1 MQQTTKF
8 ALDHILFI
16 HLLPLHVIQNRS
28 ISFDR
33 WQIHICNLLNFLF
46 VGCFVWVICC
56 FAWLKK
62 YKVSSGI
69 TYICIGTYSCCMI
82 WTSKLSI
89 QINIK
94 SSKFLSF
101 DFLRRPVKKDNFLKE
116 SKVVMNWES
125 KMPSPAFLL
134 EILLHFF
141 LQTWNGICLQ
151 KSA

>member
-1 MQQTTKF
+1 MES
-8 ALDHILFI
+8 HIFV
-16 HLLPLHVIQNRS
+16 LHDER
-28 ISFDR
+28 
-33 WQIHICNLLNFLF
+33 
-46 VGCFVWVICC
+46 
-56 FAWLKK
+56 
-62 YKVSSGI
+62 
-69 TYICIGTYSCCMI
+69 I

-89 QINIK
+89 QIDIK

-141 LQTWNGICLQ
+141 ANMEWNLSAKIGIISSFLKVLEVRQ
-151 KSA
+151 MLKFSRAAPKYNATERQISPNF

>member
-1 MQQTTKF
+1 MES
-8 ALDHILFI
+8 HI
-16 HLLPLHVIQNRS
+16 
-28 ISFDR
+28 
-33 WQIHICNLLNFLF
+33 F
-46 VGCFVWVICC
+46 V
-56 FAWLKK
+56 L
-62 YKVSSGI
+62 YDER
-69 TYICIGTYSCCMI
+69 I

-141 LQTWNGICLQ
+141 ANMEWNLSAKIGIISSFLKVLEVRQ
-151 KSA
+151 MLKFSRAAPKYNATERQISPKFLER

>member
-1 MQQTTKF
+1 MGS
-8 ALDHILFI
+8 HISVLYDE
-16 HLLPLHVIQNRS
+16 R
-28 ISFDR
+28 
-33 WQIHICNLLNFLF
+33 
-46 VGCFVWVICC
+46 
-56 FAWLKK
+56 
-62 YKVSSGI
+62 
-69 TYICIGTYSCCMI
+69 I

-89 QINIK
+89 QIDIK

-141 LQTWNGICLQ
+141 LQNMEWNL
-151 KSA
+151 SAKTCIISKFLKVLEVGKH

>member
-1 MQQTTKF
+1 MVKETQSVYIVGS
-8 ALDHILFI
+8 HI
-16 HLLPLHVIQNRS
+16 
-28 ISFDR
+28 
-33 WQIHICNLLNFLF
+33 F
-46 VGCFVWVICC
+46 VLYDEI
-56 FAWLKK
+56 
-62 YKVSSGI
+62 
-69 TYICIGTYSCCMI
+69 I

-141 LQTWNGICLQ
+141 CKHGMEFVCKNRHNKIISQSFGGRQMLKFSRGAPKYNATERQISPNF
-151 KSA
+151 